1 MIRIMITIRR
11 KKATVLNIIF
21 GIVCLIIAVSVFFI
35 KNPPEYFFVPIYLL
49 FACVFWFGHKSKHW
63 ALFFLFWAI
72 FFIIITAT
80 SGVHCNVKLSN

>member
-1 MIRIMITIRR
+1 MIKIMITIRR

-35 KNPPEYFFVPIYLL
+35 KNPPFFVPIYLL